1 MIAVIDL
8 GGTNTKYGLV
18 ESGKI
23 IVANS
28 IPAEPQGGLE
38 KHLNKVVELIDEL
51 CKGFGKQIS
60 DCHGIGLLS
69 TGLVN
74 NKDMLVL
81 STNEKY
87 NDAKGFDFKNWAL
100 KKTGLKL
107 RMENDAKGA
116 LLGEYHYGAGRGSD
130 NVMMITF
137 GTGIGTAVISEGK
150 LLTGSNFSGGN
161 LGGHILVRSGGR
173 KCTCG
178 ARGCLEAE
186 ASGWALPIIAKEHL
200 LFSTSSLKN
209 EAVIGFKEML
219 EHAEQ
224 GDECAIDLRRH
235 CFQIW
240 GEALV
245 SYIHLFDP
253 SRIILGGGLMN
264 SANLALPRLER
275 TIKEM
280 TWTHG
285 KGLELVQAQHPDNA
299 GILGAAAL
307 FKEEDKAY
315 YPLTFEQ
322 VYKPTI
328 WGGELLQKL
337 PRTLPESS
345 MPIGESWEIVDRPDD
360 QSCVVTGPL
369 AGKSLREL
377 IQADPE
383 GIVGDGHQADQP
395 FPLLMKIIDAGQD
408 LSLQVHPDEETC
420 KHIEGAEPKTEM
432 WYVLDHKPDAEI
444 LTGIQEGVSAEQFR
458 KSVNDPNVKDL
469 MHSYTSEQGQ
479 SFFIKATTMHAI
491 GGGNLIYEVQQNS
504 DTTYRVSDW
513 GRVDKDGNPRELHV
527 DQAMACLEHT
537 LGKKKPGAHRIMP
550 LAFTPLT
557 HNSELKR
564 RQLALCEHFHV
575 EEIEFEGAITLPVN
589 TGTFQTVYA
598 VDSDLRI
605 ECGEK
610 SYDVKHGQTCL
621 IPAKCGE
628 CTVYAPVKSRVVSAK
643 TPA

>member
-285 KGLELVQAQHPDNA
+285 KGLELFARHPRVLDVGKHIERAAWLDARDARQRVQPIDDDIPALAKGGHHLAHASLRTLDRRDSRV
-299 GILGAAAL
+299 LGRCGGARVRVGHQARHG
-307 FKEEDKAY
+307 
-315 YPLTFEQ
+315 
-322 VYKPTI
+322 
-328 WGGELLQKL
+328 GGELLRHDAIAQTPTRHGIGLGEAMQDDGPLRCGHARVGGHAGELALIQDVLIHLVGKDGYVAL
-337 PRTLPESS
+337 GAHLGDRLQVAILQHAPRGVLWRVEHDERGSVRDQVDQLVDVETKAALFAQ
-345 MPIGESWEIVDRPDD
+345 GHGHAFGAHIVDHR
-360 QSCVVTGPL
+360 
-369 AGKSLREL
+369 L
-377 IQADPE
+377 ID
-383 GIVGDGHQADQP
+383 
-395 FPLLMKIIDAGQD
+395 
-408 LSLQVHPDEETC
+408 
-420 KHIEGAEPKTEM
+420 
-432 WYVLDHKPDAEI
+432 
-444 LTGIQEGVSAEQFR
+444 R
-458 KSVNDPNVKDL
+458 K
-469 MHSYTSEQGQ
+469 
-479 SFFIKATTMHAI
+479 A
-491 GGGNLIYEVQQNS
+491 
-504 DTTYRVSDW
+504 RV
-513 GRVDKDGNPRELHV
+513 RVDDLAARLAQRHDGEKHDGLGARCDDDLLRRDMVP
-527 DQAMACLEHT
+527 T
-537 LGKKKPGAHRIMP
+537 LGIDVLSDR
-550 LAFTPLT
+550 LA
-557 HNSELKR
+557 
-564 RQLALCEHFHV
+564 
-575 EEIEFEGAITLPVN
+575 
-589 TGTFQTVYA
+589 
-598 VDSDLRI
+598 
-605 ECGEK
+605 
-610 SYDVKHGQTCL
+610 
-621 IPAKCGE
+621 
-628 CTVYAPVKSRVVSAK
+628 
-643 TPA
+643 